1 MKNLAIVITTLNEE
15 ENIEKLVKQIKE
27 QLPKATILIVDDS
40 KNKKI
45 EKIIV
50 KKKLKAKYFHRTNG
64 SGRGSAVLYG
74 LKKAIKLKKNFFIEM
89 DADFSHNPNE
99 LKRNINIFNRRKLD
113 LLIASR
119 YLDKSKISNW
129 SISRRILS
137 ELANFLAKILL
148 QIPVKDFT
156 NGFRI
161 YSKKSVEIIL
171 SNCGKIGDGFI
182 ILSEILLYLYHFNC
196 KIGETNTIFLNR
208 TRGASSFNMKLV
220 FQSFLGLLKLYK
232 IKKKLRI
239 KKD

>member
-1 MKNLAIVITTLNEE
+1 MKNLAIVIPTLNEE
-15 ENIEKLVKQIKE
+15 ENIEKLVKQIKK

-45 EKIIV
+45 EKILV

-64 SGRGSAVLYG
+64 FGRGSAVLYG
-74 LKKAIKLKKNFFIEM
+74 LKKAIKLKKIFFIEM

-129 SISRRILS
+129 SISRRIIS

-148 QIPVKDFT
+148 QIPVKDYT

-208 TRGASSFNMKLV
+208 TRGASSVNMKLV

>member
-1 MKNLAIVITTLNEE
+1 MKNLAIVIPTLNEK
-15 ENIEKLVKQIKE
+15 ENIEKLVKQIKK

-64 SGRGSAVLYG
+64 VGRGSAVLYG

-99 LKRNINIFNRRKLD
+99 LKRNINIFKRKNLD

-129 SISRRILS
+129 SISRRIFS
-137 ELANFLAKILL
+137 ELANFLARNLL
-148 QIPVKDFT
+148 QIPVKDVT

-161 YSKKSVEIIL
+161 YSLRSAKKIVSK
-171 SNCGKIGDGFI
+171 CGKIGDGFI
-182 ILSEILLYLYHFNC
+182 ILSEILTVIYQNGF
-196 KIGETNTIFLNR
+196 KIEEIETIFINR
-208 TRGASSFNMKLV
+208 ERGESSVNFKLILL
-220 FQSFLGLLKLYK
+220 SFIGLLKLFI
-232 IKKKLRI
+232 IKPQLK
-239 KKD
+239 

>member
-1 MKNLAIVITTLNEE
+1 
-15 ENIEKLVKQIKE
+15 
-27 QLPKATILIVDDS
+27 
-40 KNKKI
+40 
-45 EKIIV
+45 
-50 KKKLKAKYFHRTNG
+50 
-64 SGRGSAVLYG
+64 
-74 LKKAIKLKKNFFIEM
+74 M

-99 LKRNINIFNRRKLD
+99 LKRNINIFNRKKLD

-129 SISRRILS
+129 SISRRIFS
-137 ELANFLAKILL
+137 KLANFLAKILP

-208 TRGASSFNMKLV
+208 TRGASSVNMKLV

>member
-1 MKNLAIVITTLNEE
+1 MKNLAIVIPTLNEE
-15 ENIEKLVKQIKE
+15 ENIEKLVKQIKK

-40 KNKKI
+40 KNKNI

-50 KKKLKAKYFHRTNG
+50 KKKLKAKYFHRKNG
-64 SGRGSAVLYG
+64 FGRGSAVLYG

-129 SISRRILS
+129 SISRRIFS

-208 TRGASSFNMKLV
+208 TRGASSVNMKLV

>member
-1 MKNLAIVITTLNEE
+1 MKNLAIVIPTLNEE
-15 ENIEKLVKQIKE
+15 ENIEKLVKQIKK

-40 KNKKI
+40 KNKDI
-45 EKIIV
+45 GKIIV

-64 SGRGSAVLYG
+64 FGRGSAVLYG

-99 LKRNINIFNRRKLD
+99 LKRNINIFNRKKLD

-119 YLDKSKISNW
+119 YLNKSKISNW
-129 SISRRILS
+129 SISRRIFS
-137 ELANFLAKILL
+137 KLANFLARILL

-208 TRGASSFNMKLV
+208 TRGASSVNMKLV

>member
-1 MKNLAIVITTLNEE
+1 MKNLAIVIPTLNEK
-15 ENIEKLVKQIKE
+15 ENIEKLVKQIKK
-27 QLPKATILIVDDS
+27 QLPKTTILIVDDS
-40 KNKKI
+40 KNKNI

-64 SGRGSAVLYG
+64 FGRGSAVLYG

-99 LKRNINIFNRRKLD
+99 LKRNINIFNRKKLD

-129 SISRRILS
+129 SISRRIIS

-208 TRGASSFNMKLV
+208 TRGASSVNMKLV

>member
-1 MKNLAIVITTLNEE
+1 MKNLAIVIPTLNEE
-15 ENIEKLVKQIKE
+15 ENIEKLVKQIKK

-45 EKIIV
+45 EKILV

-64 SGRGSAVLYG
+64 FGRGSAVLYG

-129 SISRRILS
+129 SISRRIFS

-208 TRGASSFNMKLV
+208 TRGASSVNMKLV

>member
-1 MKNLAIVITTLNEE
+1 MKNLAIVIPTLNEE
-15 ENIEKLVKQIKE
+15 ENIEKLVKQIKK

-64 SGRGSAVLYG
+64 FGRGSAVLYG

-148 QIPVKDFT
+148 QIPVKDYT

-208 TRGASSFNMKLV
+208 TRGASSVNMKLV

>member
-1 MKNLAIVITTLNEE
+1 MKNLAIVIPTLNEK
-15 ENIEKLVKQIKE
+15 ENIEKLVRQIKK

-40 KNKKI
+40 KNKNI

-50 KKKLKAKYFHRTNG
+50 KKKLKAKYFHRTN
-64 SGRGSAVLYG
+64 SFGRGSAVIYG

-99 LKRNINIFNRRKLD
+99 LKRNINIFNRKKLD

-129 SISRRILS
+129 SISRRIFS
-137 ELANFLAKILL
+137 KLANFLAKILL
-148 QIPVKDFT
+148 QIPVKDYT

-208 TRGASSFNMKLV
+208 TRGASSVNMKLV

-239 KKD
+239 NKD